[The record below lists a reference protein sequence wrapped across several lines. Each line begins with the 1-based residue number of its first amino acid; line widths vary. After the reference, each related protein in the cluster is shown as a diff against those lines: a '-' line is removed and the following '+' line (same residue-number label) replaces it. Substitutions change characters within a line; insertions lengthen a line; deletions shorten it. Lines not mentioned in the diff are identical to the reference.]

1 MGRAPQ
7 TSSPTSSHSLPS
19 SQPEAQAGSDQQQA
33 EIEAAPKLVLLDGHA
48 LFHRSFHAFP
58 DEMSTT
64 AGEPTNAIYGFT
76 RMLLDVLRI
85 VKPDYLALTF
95 DRPTPTFRHKEYA
108 PYKAHRP
115 SLPDGMRAQFGRV
128 REIVAA
134 FNIPVYE
141 LDGYEAD
148 DLLGT
153 LSWQAEQAH
162 VRTVIATGDLDTL
175 QLVDDW
181 VRVTFARSPRK
192 GEFEYFDRA
201 AVETRFGVEPVQVV
215 DYKGL
220 VGDTSDNIPGVPGIG
235 PKTAAK
241 LIQEYG
247 TLENI
252 LDHIDDLSG
261 RTKALLAEHRDQAL
275 HSKHLATIVRD
286 APVTLDLEGARA
298 LNYDPDEARRVLYE
312 FEFYSLADK
321 LPRRLGDESTPT
333 VVARE
338 TRPAATR
345 PTSRPTQPELTAP
358 TDAAAQLSLF
368 GEDALQALAEEG
380 DIIAPP
386 VATTVLP
393 RPQTVAK
400 STNTMV
406 IDTPEAL
413 DVLARALS
421 GADIFAFDLETDSAN
436 ELQAEIVGLSFAL
449 GPGEAYYIPVGH
461 TTDTEGNMPARQLPT
476 GDVLDR
482 LRAVFGDEAVGKV
495 GHNAKFD
502 MLVLAR
508 HGVWVRG
515 LRFDTMVAAYL
526 LNPGRRGLGL
536 KEQAFENLG
545 IIMTPIDEL
554 IGKGRAQISMAQVP
568 VRLAADYAGADADIT
583 LRLMHTLAP
592 VLETRGLRK
601 LFDEIEVPLVPVL
614 TRMELTGIL
623 VDKDFLRRMG
633 SELEEQCGALVQE
646 IYDAVG
652 HQFNVNSTRQLG
664 DVLFGELRLPHGRK
678 TKTGYSVDAEV
689 LEGLRGQHDAV
700 DDLLEYRQLSK
711 LKSTY
716 VDGLLELINP
726 RDGRIHTSFNQ
737 TIAATGRL
745 SSSNPNLQNIP
756 IRTEVGRR
764 IRRAFLAD
772 PGAYLLTADYSQIEL
787 RILAH
792 VTREP
797 ALVAAFEAGEDIH
810 AATASRLFNV
820 PLVEVLPDQRRL
832 AKTVNF
838 AVLYGQSAFGLART
852 TGMSNAEAVEFIRNY
867 EQTFPLVRE
876 YVQNTLHQARTQ
888 GYVQTLMGRRRYFPD
903 MSGLPVVQRQAAER
917 EAINMPIQGTNADMI
932 KMAMIA
938 LQRQIEELNLGAR
951 QILQVHDELV
961 LEVPDGEVDLV
972 AELVDGAMR
981 SALALSVPIK
991 VEIKLGR
998 NWYDVKPRD

>member
-1 MGRAPQ
+1 MDRAPH
-7 TSSPTSSHSLPS
+7 TSSTHTLPVARAQPGDDITSAPTL
-19 SQPEAQAGSDQQQA
+19 A
-33 EIEAAPKLVLLDGHA
+33 LLDGHA

-85 VKPDYLALTF
+85 IKPEYLALTF

-115 SLPDGMRAQFGRV
+115 SLPEGMRPQFGRIRDV
-128 REIVAA
+128 VAA
-134 FNIPVYE
+134 FNIPIYE
-141 LDGYEAD
+141 VDGFEAD

-153 LSWQAEQAH
+153 LSRQAEAMH

-201 AVETRFGVEPVQVV
+201 AVEARFGVEPAQVV

-235 PKTAAK
+235 PKTASK
-241 LIQEYG
+241 LIREYG
-247 TLENI
+247 SLENI
-252 LDHIDDLSG
+252 LDHLDDLTG
-261 RTKALLAEHRDQAL
+261 RTKTLLAENREQAL
-275 HSKHLATIVRD
+275 HSKHLAAIVTD
-286 APVTLDLEGARA
+286 VPVTLDLEGARA
-298 LNYDPDEARRVLYE
+298 LNYDPDNARRLLYE
-312 FEFYSLADK
+312 LEFYSLADK
-321 LPRRLGDESTPT
+321 LPRRLGDESAPT
-333 VVARE
+333 AVSRE
-338 TRPAATR
+338 TQPPATSLAARPKQPAA
-345 PTSRPTQPELTAP
+345 PEIQ
-358 TDAAAQLSLF
+358 DATAQLSLF
-368 GEDALQALAEEG
+368 DADELQALAEDG
-380 DIIAPP
+380 DVVAPP
-386 VATTVLP
+386 VARPTTA
-393 RPQTVAK
+393 RPPLASAH

-406 IDTPEAL
+406 IDSAEAL
-413 DVLARALS
+413 DVLARALAS
-421 GADIFAFDLETDSAN
+421 ADIFAFDLETDSAS
-436 ELQAEIVGLSFAL
+436 ELQAAIVGLSFSL
-449 GPGEAYYIPVGH
+449 GAGEAYYIPVGH
-461 TTDTEGNMPARQLPT
+461 IADIEGNPPARQLPLA
-476 GDVLDR
+476 DVLER
-482 LRAVFGDEAVGKV
+482 LRPVFGDASVGKV

-502 MLVLAR
+502 MLVLAN
-508 HGVWVRG
+508 HGIGVRG
-515 LRFDTMVAAYL
+515 LRFDTMIAAYL

-536 KEQAFENLG
+536 KEQSFENLG

-554 IGKGRAQISMAQVP
+554 IGKGRNQITMAQVP
-568 VRLAADYAGADADIT
+568 IRLAADYAGADADMT
-583 LRLMHTLAP
+583 LRLMHTLGPA
-592 VLETRGLRK
+592 LDARGLRK

-614 TRMELTGIL
+614 TRMELTGML
-623 VDKDFLRRMG
+623 VDKEFLRRMG
-633 SELEEQCGALVQE
+633 GELEEQCSALVQD
-646 IYDAVG
+646 IYDSVG

-664 DVLFGELRLPHGRK
+664 DVLFVELKLPHGRK

-689 LEGLRGQHDAV
+689 LDGLRGQHAAV

-716 VDGLLELINP
+716 VDGLLDLINP
-726 RDGRIHTSFNQ
+726 RDGRVHTSFSQ
-737 TIAATGRL
+737 TTAATGRL

-772 PGAYLLTADYSQIEL
+772 PGSYLLAADYSQIEL

-797 ALVAAFEAGEDIH
+797 ALVAAFEAGEDVH
-810 AATASRLFNV
+810 AATASRLFKV
-820 PLVEVLPDQRRL
+820 PLAEVQPDQRRL

-852 TGMSNAEAVEFIRNY
+852 TGMGNAEAVEFIRNY

-938 LQRQIEELNLGAR
+938 LQQQMDELSLASR

-961 LEVPDGEVDLV
+961 LEAPDNEVDLV
-972 AELVDGAMR
+972 AELVSGAMR
-981 SALALSVPIK
+981 NALVLTVPIQ

>member
-1 MGRAPQ
+1 MDRAPH
-7 TSSPTSSHSLPS
+7 TSSTHTLPVARAQPGDDITSAPTL
-19 SQPEAQAGSDQQQA
+19 A
-33 EIEAAPKLVLLDGHA
+33 LLDGHA

-85 VKPDYLALTF
+85 IKPEYLALTF

-115 SLPDGMRAQFGRV
+115 SLPEGMRPQFGRIRDV
-128 REIVAA
+128 VAA
-134 FNIPVYE
+134 FNIPIYE
-141 LDGYEAD
+141 VDGFEAD

-153 LSWQAEQAH
+153 LSRQAEAMR

-201 AVETRFGVEPVQVV
+201 AVEARFGVEPAQVV

-235 PKTAAK
+235 PKTASK
-241 LIQEYG
+241 LIREYG
-247 TLENI
+247 SLENI
-252 LDHIDDLSG
+252 LDHLDDLTG
-261 RTKALLAEHRDQAL
+261 RTKTLLAENREQAL
-275 HSKHLATIVRD
+275 HSKHLATIVTD
-286 APVTLDLEGARA
+286 VPVTLDLEGARA
-298 LNYDPDEARRVLYE
+298 LNYDPDNARRLLYE
-312 FEFYSLADK
+312 LEFYSLADK
-321 LPRRLGDESTPT
+321 LPRRLGDESAPT
-333 VVARE
+333 AVSRE
-338 TRPAATR
+338 TQPPATSLAARPKQPAA
-345 PTSRPTQPELTAP
+345 PEIQ
-358 TDAAAQLSLF
+358 DATAQLSLF
-368 GEDALQALAEEG
+368 DADELQALAEDG
-380 DIIAPP
+380 DVVAPP
-386 VATTVLP
+386 VARPTTA
-393 RPQTVAK
+393 RPPLASAH

-406 IDTPEAL
+406 IDSAEAL
-413 DVLARALS
+413 DVLARALAS
-421 GADIFAFDLETDSAN
+421 ADIFAFDLETDSAS
-436 ELQAEIVGLSFAL
+436 ELQAAIVGLSFSL
-449 GPGEAYYIPVGH
+449 GAGEAYYIPVGH
-461 TTDTEGNMPARQLPT
+461 IADIEGNPPARQLPLA
-476 GDVLDR
+476 DVLER
-482 LRAVFGDEAVGKV
+482 LRPVFGDASVGKV

-502 MLVLAR
+502 MLVLAN
-508 HGVWVRG
+508 HGIGVRG

-536 KEQAFENLG
+536 KEQSFENLG

-554 IGKGRAQISMAQVP
+554 IGKGRNQITMAQVP
-568 VRLAADYAGADADIT
+568 IRLAADYACADADMT
-583 LRLMHTLAP
+583 LRLMHTLGPA
-592 VLETRGLRK
+592 LDARGLRK

-614 TRMELTGIL
+614 TRMELTGML
-623 VDKDFLRRMG
+623 VDKEFLRRMG
-633 SELEEQCGALVQE
+633 GELEEQCSALVQD
-646 IYDAVG
+646 IYDSVG

-664 DVLFGELRLPHGRK
+664 DVLFVELKLPHGRK

-689 LEGLRGQHDAV
+689 LDGLRGQHAAV

-716 VDGLLELINP
+716 VDGLLDLINP
-726 RDGRIHTSFNQ
+726 RDGRVHTSFSQ
-737 TIAATGRL
+737 TTAATGRL

-772 PGAYLLTADYSQIEL
+772 PGSYLLAADYSQIEL

-797 ALVAAFEAGEDIH
+797 ALVAAFEAGEDVH
-810 AATASRLFNV
+810 AATASRLFKV
-820 PLVEVLPDQRRL
+820 PLAEVQADQRRL

-852 TGMSNAEAVEFIRNY
+852 TGMGNAEAVEFIRNY

-938 LQRQIEELNLGAR
+938 LQQQMDELSLASR

-961 LEVPDGEVDLV
+961 LEAPDNEVDLV
-972 AELVDGAMR
+972 AELVSGAMR
-981 SALALSVPIK
+981 NALVLTVPIQ

>member
-1 MGRAPQ
+1 MDRAPH
-7 TSSPTSSHSLPS
+7 TSSTHTLPV
-19 SQPEAQAGSDQQQA
+19 AQAQPGDDITS
-33 EIEAAPKLVLLDGHA
+33 APTLALLDGHA

-85 VKPDYLALTF
+85 IKPEYLALTF

-115 SLPDGMRAQFGRV
+115 SLPEGMRPQFGRIRDV
-128 REIVAA
+128 VAA
-134 FNIPVYE
+134 FNIPIYE
-141 LDGYEAD
+141 VDGFEAD

-153 LSWQAEQAH
+153 LSRQAEAMR

-201 AVETRFGVEPVQVV
+201 AVEARFGVEPAQVV

-235 PKTAAK
+235 PKTASK
-241 LIQEYG
+241 LIREYG
-247 TLENI
+247 SLENI
-252 LDHIDDLSG
+252 LDHLDDLTG
-261 RTKALLAEHRDQAL
+261 RTKTLLAENREQAL
-275 HSKHLATIVRD
+275 HSKHLATIVTD
-286 APVTLDLEGARA
+286 VPVTLDLEGARA
-298 LNYDPDEARRVLYE
+298 LNYDPDNARRLLYE
-312 FEFYSLADK
+312 LEFYSLADK
-321 LPRRLGDESTPT
+321 LPRRLGDESAPT
-333 VVARE
+333 AVSRE
-338 TRPAATR
+338 TQPPATSLAARPKQPAA
-345 PTSRPTQPELTAP
+345 PEIQ
-358 TDAAAQLSLF
+358 DATAQLSLF
-368 GEDALQALAEEG
+368 DADELQALAEDG
-380 DIIAPP
+380 DVVAPP
-386 VATTVLP
+386 VARPTTA
-393 RPQTVAK
+393 RPPLASAH

-406 IDTPEAL
+406 IDSAEAL
-413 DVLARALS
+413 DVLARALAS
-421 GADIFAFDLETDSAN
+421 ADIFAFDLETDSAS
-436 ELQAEIVGLSFAL
+436 ELQAAIVGLSFSL
-449 GPGEAYYIPVGH
+449 GAGEAYYIPVGH
-461 TTDTEGNMPARQLPT
+461 IADIEGNPPARQLPLA
-476 GDVLDR
+476 DVLER
-482 LRAVFGDEAVGKV
+482 LRPVFGDASVGKV

-502 MLVLAR
+502 MLVLAN
-508 HGVWVRG
+508 HGIGVRA
-515 LRFDTMVAAYL
+515 LRFDTMIAAYL

-536 KEQAFENLG
+536 KEQSFENLG

-554 IGKGRAQISMAQVP
+554 IGKGRNQITMAQVP
-568 VRLAADYAGADADIT
+568 IRLAADYAGADADMT
-583 LRLMHTLAP
+583 LRLMHTLGPA
-592 VLETRGLRK
+592 LDARGLRK

-614 TRMELTGIL
+614 TRMELTGML
-623 VDKDFLRRMG
+623 VDKEFLRRMG
-633 SELEEQCGALVQE
+633 GELEEQCSALVQD
-646 IYDAVG
+646 IYDSVG

-664 DVLFGELRLPHGRK
+664 DVLFVELKLPHGRK

-689 LEGLRGQHDAV
+689 LDGLRGQHAAV

-716 VDGLLELINP
+716 VDGLLDLINP
-726 RDGRIHTSFNQ
+726 RDGRVHTSFSQ
-737 TIAATGRL
+737 TTAATGRL

-772 PGAYLLTADYSQIEL
+772 PGSYLLAADYSQIEL

-797 ALVAAFEAGEDIH
+797 ALVAAFEAGEDVH
-810 AATASRLFNV
+810 AATASRLFKV
-820 PLVEVLPDQRRL
+820 PLAEVQPDQRRL

-852 TGMSNAEAVEFIRNY
+852 TGMGNAEAVEFIRNY

-917 EAINMPIQGTNADMI
+917 EAINMPIQGSNADMI

-938 LQRQIEELNLGAR
+938 LQQQMDELSLASR

-961 LEVPDGEVDLV
+961 LEAPDNEVDLV
-972 AELVDGAMR
+972 AELVSGAMR
-981 SALALSVPIK
+981 NALVLTVPIQ

>member
-1 MGRAPQ
+1 MDRAPQ
-7 TSSPTSSHSLPS
+7 TSSAS
-19 SQPEAQAGSDQQQA
+19 SQPDPQAAADQSRA
-33 EIEAAPKLVLLDGHA
+33 AIDAAPTLVLLDGHA

-58 DEMSTT
+58 EEMSTT

-76 RMLLDVLRI
+76 RMLLDVLRF
-85 VKPDYLALTF
+85 VKPEYLALTF

-108 PYKAHRP
+108 LYKAHRP
-115 SLPDGMRAQFGRV
+115 SLPEGMRAQFAHIRGV
-128 REIVAA
+128 VAA
-134 FNIPVYE
+134 FNIPIYE
-141 LDGYEAD
+141 IDGFEAD

-153 LSWQAEQAH
+153 LSRQAEAER

-181 VRVTFARSPRK
+181 IRVTFARKPRQ

-201 AVETRFGVEPVQVV
+201 AVEARYGFEPARVV
-215 DYKGL
+215 DYKSL

-235 PKTAAK
+235 QKTATK

-252 LDHIDDLSG
+252 LAHIEELPP
-261 RTKALLAEHRDQAL
+261 RVKTTLAENRDQAVQ
-275 HSKHLATIVRD
+275 SKHLATIVVD
-286 APVTLDLEGARA
+286 VPVTLDLPGARA
-298 LNYDPDEARRVLYE
+298 LNYDPDVARRVLYDL
-312 FEFYSLADK
+312 EFYSLADK
-321 LPRRLGDESTPT
+321 LPRRLGEEDTPS

-338 TRPAATR
+338 TRPSAQSAVI
-345 PTSRPTQPELTAP
+345 QPAPPASAP
-358 TDAAAQLSLF
+358 TDDATAQLSLF
-368 GEDALQALAEEG
+368 GEDALQSLVEEG
-380 DIIAPP
+380 DSVPPP
-386 VATTVLP
+386 VVTPVTT
-393 RPQTVAK
+393 RPQRAAAN

-406 IDTPEAL
+406 IDTPAAL
-413 DVLARALS
+413 DVLARSLA
-421 GADIFAFDLETDSAN
+421 GAEVFAFDLETDGTN
-436 ELQAEIVGLSFAL
+436 ELLAAIVGLSFSL
-449 GPGEAYYIPVGH
+449 GVGEAYYIPVGH
-461 TTDTEGNMPARQLPT
+461 TADIDGNEPARQLPLA
-476 GDVLDR
+476 DVLER
-482 LRAVFGDEAVGKV
+482 LRPVLGDDSVGKA

-502 MLVLAR
+502 MMVLAR
-508 HGVWVRG
+508 HGVWVSG
-515 LRFDTMVAAYL
+515 LRFDSMVAAYL

-536 KEQAFENLG
+536 KEQSFENLG

-554 IGKGRAQISMAQVP
+554 IGKGRNQITMAQVP
-568 VRLAADYAGADADIT
+568 VRIAADYAGADADIS
-583 LRLMHTLAP
+583 LRLTHVLAP
-592 VLETRGLRK
+592 LLDARGLRK
-601 LFDEIEVPLVPVL
+601 LFDEIEVPLIPVL

-623 VDKDFLRRMG
+623 VDRDFLRRMG
-633 SELEEQCGALVQE
+633 TELEEQCAALVQE
-646 IYDAVG
+646 IYDSVG

-664 DVLFGELRLPHGRK
+664 EVLFGELNLPHGRK

-689 LEGLRGQHDAV
+689 LDGLRGQHAAV
-700 DDLLEYRQLSK
+700 DHLLEYRQLSK

-716 VDGLLELINP
+716 VDGLLEVINP
-726 RDGRIHTSFNQ
+726 NDGRVHTSFNQ

-745 SSSNPNLQNIP
+745 SSTNPNLQNIP

-772 PGAYLLTADYSQIEL
+772 PGANLLTADYSQIEL

-797 ALVAAFEAGEDIH
+797 ALVAAFEAGDDIH
-810 AATASRLFNV
+810 AATASRLFHV
-820 PLVEVLPDQRRL
+820 PLAEVQPDQRRL

-852 TGMSNAEAVEFIRNY
+852 TGMANADAVEFIRNY

-903 MSGLPVVQRQAAER
+903 MTGLPVVQRQAAER

-932 KMAMIA
+932 KLAMIA
-938 LQRQIEELNLGAR
+938 LQRQLEELRLGAR

-961 LEVPDGEVDLV
+961 LEVPDDEVDLV
-972 AELVDGAMR
+972 AELVVGAMR
-981 SALALSVPIK
+981 SALVLSVPIQ

>member
-1 MGRAPQ
+1 MGRAPN
-7 TSSPTSSHSLPS
+7 TSPHTSN
-19 SQPEAQAGSDQQQA
+19 PEIQNASAQANPDT
-33 EIEAAPKLVLLDGHA
+33 APTLVLLDGHA

-85 VKPDYLALTF
+85 IKPQYLALTF

-115 SLPDGMRAQFGRV
+115 SLPDAMRPQFGRIRDV
-128 REIVAA
+128 VAA
-134 FNIPVYE
+134 FNIPIYE
-141 LDGYEAD
+141 LDNYEAD

-153 LSWQAEQAH
+153 LSRQAEAQH

-181 VRVTFARSPRK
+181 IRVTFARSPRK
-192 GEFEYFDRA
+192 GEFEYFDHA
-201 AVETRFGVEPVQVV
+201 AVVARYGFEPAHVT
-215 DYKGL
+215 DYKSL

-235 PKTAAK
+235 QKTATK

-252 LDHIDDLSG
+252 LAHIEELPPRVKS
-261 RTKALLAEHRDQAL
+261 ALAENREQAIQ
-275 HSKHLATIVRD
+275 SKHLATIVTD

-298 LNYDPDEARRVLYE
+298 LNYDPDAARRVLYDL
-312 FEFYSLADK
+312 EFYSLADK
-321 LPRRLGDESTPT
+321 LPRRLGDDSEPT

-338 TRPAATR
+338 TRPTAPR
-345 PTSRPTQPELTAP
+345 PVSRPAQPVSAETD
-358 TDAAAQLSLF
+358 DAAAQLSLF
-368 GEDALQALAEEG
+368 GEDELQSLAEEG
-380 DIIAPP
+380 SSVAPP
-386 VATTVLP
+386 VSMPATP
-393 RPQTVAK
+393 RPSLASAQ
-400 STNTMV
+400 STSTMI
-406 IDTPEAL
+406 IDTPAAL
-413 DVLARALS
+413 DVLANTLAS
-421 GADIFAFDLETDSAN
+421 AEIFAFDLETDSAN
-436 ELQAEIVGLSFAL
+436 ELQAEIVGLSFSL
-449 GPGEAYYIPVGH
+449 GAGEAYYVPVGH
-461 TTDTEGNMPARQLPT
+461 ITDVEGNPPARQLPLA
-476 GDVLDR
+476 DVLER
-482 LRAVFGDEAVGKV
+482 LRPVLADESVGKA

-502 MLVLAR
+502 MLVLAA
-508 HGVWVRG
+508 HGVWVKG
-515 LRFDTMVAAYL
+515 LRFDSMIAAYL

-536 KEQAFENLG
+536 KEQSFEVLG
-545 IIMTPIDEL
+545 IIMTPIEEL
-554 IGKGRAQISMAQVP
+554 IGKGRNQITMAQAP
-568 VRLAADYAGADADIT
+568 IRLAADYAGADADIT
-583 LRLMHTLAP
+583 LRLMHVLAP
-592 VLETRGLRK
+592 QLEARGLHK

-623 VDKDFLRRMG
+623 LDPEFLQRMG
-633 SELEEQCGALVQE
+633 KELEEQCGALVQE

-652 HQFNVNSTRQLG
+652 HTFNVNSTRQLG
-664 DVLFGELRLPHGRK
+664 EVLFGELKLPHGRK

-689 LEGLRGQHDAV
+689 LDGLRGQHAAV

-726 RDGRIHTSFNQ
+726 KDGRVHTSFNQ

-756 IRTEVGRR
+756 VRTEVGKR

-810 AATASRLFNV
+810 AATASRLFHV
-820 PLVEVLPDQRRL
+820 PLAEVQPDQRRL

-852 TGMSNAEAVEFIRNY
+852 TGMGNAEAVEFIRNY

-888 GYVQTLMGRRRYFPD
+888 GFVQTLMGRKRYFPD
-903 MSGLPVVQRQAAER
+903 MSGMQVVQRQAAER

-938 LQRQIEELNLGAR
+938 LQHSIEELDLGAR

-961 LEVPDGEVDLV
+961 LEVLDAEVDLV
-972 AELVDGAMR
+972 AELVVSTMR
-981 SALALSVPIK
+981 SALILSVPIQ
-991 VEIKLGR
+991 VELKLGR
-998 NWYDVKPRD
+998 NWYDVKPRE

>member
-1 MGRAPQ
+1 MPSL
-7 TSSPTSSHSLPS
+7 SSTPS
-19 SQPEAQAGSDQQQA
+19 SKTDPTQANATVDS
-33 EIEAAPKLVLLDGHA
+33 APTLVLLDGHA
-48 LFHRSFHAFP
+48 LLHRSFHAFP
-58 DEMSTT
+58 EEMSTT
-64 AGEPTNAIYGFT
+64 AGEATNAIYGFT

-85 VKPDYLALTF
+85 IKPEYLALTF
-95 DRPTPTFRHKEYA
+95 DRPTPTFRHIEYA

-115 SLPDGMRAQFGRV
+115 SLPDSMRAQFARI
-128 REIVAA
+128 REVVAA
-134 FNIPVYE
+134 FKIPIYE
-141 LDGYEAD
+141 LDGFEAD

-153 LSWQAEQAH
+153 LSRQAEQQH

-175 QLVDDW
+175 QLIDDW
-181 VRVTFARSPRK
+181 IRVTFARSPRR

-201 AVETRFGVEPVQVV
+201 AVEARYGFAPIHVI
-215 DYKGL
+215 DYKSL
-220 VGDTSDNIPGVPGIG
+220 VGDKSDNIPGVPGIG
-235 PKTAAK
+235 AKTATK

-247 TLENI
+247 TLERI
-252 LDHIDDLSG
+252 LEHIEELPPKVK
-261 RTKALLAEHRDQAL
+261 TLLEEHREQAIQ
-275 HSKHLATIVRD
+275 SKHLATIVTD
-286 APVTLDLEGARA
+286 APATLDLRGARA
-298 LNYDPDEARRVLYE
+298 LNYDPDVARRILYE

-321 LPRRLGDESTPT
+321 LPRRLGDDSAPT
-333 VVARE
+333 VTRE
-338 TRPAATR
+338 TRPTAASATVR
-345 PTSRPTQPELTAP
+345 AAQQGAA
-358 TDAAAQLSLF
+358 DADDGTAQLSLF
-368 GEDALQALAEEG
+368 GQDELQSLAEEG

-386 VATTVLP
+386 VALP
-393 RPQTVAK
+393 TPRQPLASAN
-400 STNTMV
+400 STSTMV
-406 IDTPEAL
+406 IDTTDAL
-413 DVLARALS
+413 SVLAHSLT
-421 GADIFAFDLETDSAN
+421 GAEIFAFDLETDSTV
-436 ELQAEIVGLSFAL
+436 ELLAEIVGLSFAL
-449 GPGEAYYIPVGH
+449 GAGEAYYVPVGH
-461 TTDTEGNMPARQLPT
+461 TADVEGNEPARQLPLAEVLARLGPVL
-476 GDVLDR
+476 GDPS
-482 LRAVFGDEAVGKV
+482 VGKV

-508 HGVWVRG
+508 HGVWVNG

-536 KEQAFENLG
+536 KEQSFENLG

-554 IGKGRAQISMAQVP
+554 IGKGRNQITMNQVP
-568 VRLAADYAGADADIT
+568 IRLAADYAGADADMT
-583 LRLMHTLAP
+583 LRLMHHLAP
-592 VLETRGLRK
+592 VLEARGLRK

-614 TRMELTGIL
+614 TRMELTGML
-623 VDKDFLRRMG
+623 VDKEFLRHMG
-633 SELEEQCGALVQE
+633 GDLEEQCSALVQD

-664 DVLFGELRLPHGRK
+664 DVLFGELKLPHGRK

-689 LEGLRGQHDAV
+689 LDGLRGQHAAV

-726 RDGRIHTSFNQ
+726 NDGRVHTSFSQ
-737 TIAATGRL
+737 TTAATGRL

-756 IRTEVGRR
+756 VRTEVGKR

-772 PGAYLLTADYSQIEL
+772 PGAYLLAADYSQIEL

-792 VTREP
+792 VTHEP

-810 AATASRLFNV
+810 AATASRLFKV
-820 PLVEVLPDQRRL
+820 PLAEVLPDQRRL

-852 TGMSNAEAVEFIRNY
+852 TGMTNAEAVEFIRNY

-876 YVQNTLHQARTQ
+876 YVQSTLHQARTQ

-903 MSGLPVVQRQAAER
+903 MSGMQIVQRQAAER
-917 EAINMPIQGTNADMI
+917 EATNMPIQGTNADMI
-932 KMAMIA
+932 KLAMIA
-938 LQRQIEELNLGAR
+938 LQRQIEELRLGSK

-961 LEVPDGEVDLV
+961 LEVPDAEVDLV

-981 SALALSVPIK
+981 GAMTLDVPIQ

-998 NWYDVKPRD
+998 NWYDVKPRV

>member
-1 MGRAPQ
+1 MDRALQ
-7 TSSPTSSHSLPS
+7 ASSPDTLPDS
-19 SQPEAQAGSDQQQA
+19 QSQPGD
-33 EIEAAPKLVLLDGHA
+33 EIASAPTMALLDGHA

-85 VKPDYLALTF
+85 IKPEYLALTF
-95 DRPTPTFRHKEYA
+95 DRPTPTFRHKDYA

-115 SLPDGMRAQFGRV
+115 SLPEGMRPQFGRIRDV
-128 REIVAA
+128 VAA
-134 FNIPVYE
+134 FNIPIYE
-141 LDGYEAD
+141 LDGFEAD

-153 LSWQAEQAH
+153 LARQAEEKR

-181 VRVTFARSPRK
+181 TRVTFARSPRK

-201 AVETRFGVEPVQVV
+201 AVEARFGVEPAQVV

-220 VGDTSDNIPGVPGIG
+220 VGDTSDNIPGVPGVG
-235 PKTAAK
+235 PKTASK
-241 LIQEYG
+241 LIGEYG

-252 LDHIDDLSG
+252 LDHLDELTG
-261 RTKALLAEHRDQAL
+261 RTKLLLSENREQAL
-275 HSKHLATIVRD
+275 HSKYLATIVTD

-298 LNYDPDEARRVLYE
+298 LNYDPDDARRLLYE
-312 FEFYSLADK
+312 LEFYSLADK
-321 LPRRLGDESTPT
+321 LPRRLGDESAPT
-333 VVARE
+333 AVSRE
-338 TRPAATR
+338 TKPPATSVAARPIQPAAGVPDT
-345 PTSRPTQPELTAP
+345 L
-358 TDAAAQLSLF
+358 DATAQLSLF
-368 GEDALQALAEEG
+368 AADELQALAEDG
-380 DIIAPP
+380 DVVAPP
-386 VATTVLP
+386 VARPPAPTLP
-393 RPQTVAK
+393 LA
-400 STNTMV
+400 SAHNTNTMV
-406 IDTPEAL
+406 IDSAEAL
-413 DVLARALS
+413 DVLARALAN
-421 GADIFAFDLETDSAN
+421 ADIFAFDLETDSAS
-436 ELQAEIVGLSFAL
+436 ELQAQMVGLSFSL
-449 GPGEAYYIPVGH
+449 GAGEAYYVPVGH
-461 TTDTEGNMPARQLPT
+461 IADIEGNPPARQIPLA
-476 GDVLDR
+476 DVLER
-482 LRAVFGDEAVGKV
+482 LRTVFGDASVGKV

-502 MLVLAR
+502 MLVLAN
-508 HGVWVRG
+508 HGIDVRG
-515 LRFDTMVAAYL
+515 LRFDTMIAAYL

-554 IGKGRAQISMAQVP
+554 IGKGRNQITMAQVP
-568 VRLAADYAGADADIT
+568 VRLAADYAGADADMT
-583 LRLMHTLAP
+583 LRLMQTLGP
-592 VLETRGLRK
+592 TLDTRGLRQ

-614 TRMELTGIL
+614 TRMELTGML

-633 SELEEQCGALVQE
+633 SELEEQCSALVQD
-646 IYDAVG
+646 IYDSVG

-664 DVLFGELRLPHGRK
+664 DVLFGELKLPHGRK

-689 LEGLRGQHDAV
+689 LDGLRGQHAAV

-716 VDGLLELINP
+716 VDGLLDLINP
-726 RDGRIHTSFNQ
+726 RDGRVHTSFSQ
-737 TIAATGRL
+737 TTAATGRL

-772 PGAYLLTADYSQIEL
+772 PGAYLLAADYSQIEL

-810 AATASRLFNV
+810 AATASRLFKV
-820 PLVEVLPDQRRL
+820 PLAEVQPDQRRL

-852 TGMSNAEAVEFIRNY
+852 TGMGNAEAVEFIRNY

-888 GYVQTLMGRRRYFPD
+888 GYVQTLKGRRRYFPD

-938 LQRQIEELNLGAR
+938 LQRQMEELGLRTR

-961 LEVPDGEVDLV
+961 LEVPDNEVDLV

-981 SALALSVPIK
+981 NALVLSVPIQ

>member
-1 MGRAPQ
+1 MGHAP
-7 TSSPTSSHSLPS
+7 HLPS
-19 SQPEAQAGSDQQQA
+19 TPSQSDIQANADQSRA
-33 EIEAAPKLVLLDGHA
+33 AIDAAPTLVLLDGHA

-58 DEMSTT
+58 EEMSTT

-76 RMLLDVLRI
+76 RMLLDVLRF

-115 SLPDGMRAQFGRV
+115 SLPDGMRAQFAHIRGV
-128 REIVAA
+128 VAA
-134 FNIPVYE
+134 FNIPIYE
-141 LDGYEAD
+141 LDGFEAD

-153 LSWQAEQAH
+153 LSRQAEAEH

-181 VRVTFARSPRK
+181 IRVTFARKPRQ

-201 AVETRFGVEPVQVV
+201 AVEARYGFEPARVV
-215 DYKGL
+215 DYKAL

-235 PKTAAK
+235 QKTATK

-252 LDHIDDLSG
+252 LAHIEELPPRVRTMLS
-261 RTKALLAEHRDQAL
+261 ENRDQAYQ
-275 HSKHLATIVRD
+275 SKHLATIVLD
-286 APVTLDLEGARA
+286 VPVTLDLPGARS
-298 LNYDPDEARRVLYE
+298 LNYDPTVARRVLYDL
-312 FEFYSLADK
+312 EFYSLADK
-321 LPRRLGDESTPT
+321 LPRRLGEEDSPP
-333 VVARE
+333 VAARE
-338 TRPAATR
+338 TRPAPPSAIIR
-345 PTSRPTQPELTAP
+345 PAQLARTGVDDVT
-358 TDAAAQLSLF
+358 AQLSLF
-368 GEDALQALAEEG
+368 GEDALQALVEEG
-380 DIIAPP
+380 DSVPP
-386 VATTVLP
+386 PAETPVVSRPPHVAN
-393 RPQTVAK
+393 

-406 IDTPEAL
+406 IDTTEAL
-413 DVLARALS
+413 DVLARTLA
-421 GADIFAFDLETDSAN
+421 GAGLFAFDLETDGTN
-436 ELQAEIVGLSFAL
+436 ELLAAIVGLSFSL
-449 GPGEAYYIPVGH
+449 GAGEAYYIPVGH
-461 TTDTEGNMPARQLPT
+461 TADIDGNAPARQLPLAEVLERL
-476 GDVLDR
+476 GPVLSDVS
-482 LRAVFGDEAVGKV
+482 VGKV

-502 MLVLAR
+502 MMVLAQ
-508 HGVWVRG
+508 HGVWVKG
-515 LRFDTMVAAYL
+515 LRFDSMIAAYL

-536 KEQAFENLG
+536 KEQSFENLG

-554 IGKGRAQISMAQVP
+554 IGKGRNQITMAQAP
-568 VRLAADYAGADADIT
+568 IRHAADYAGADADIT
-583 LRLMHTLAP
+583 LRLMHALAP
-592 VLETRGLRK
+592 MLDARGLRK

-623 VDKDFLRRMG
+623 VDKDFLGRMG
-633 SELEEQCGALVQE
+633 TELEEQCAALVQE

-664 DVLFGELRLPHGRK
+664 EVLFGELSLPHGRK

-689 LEGLRGQHDAV
+689 LDGLRGLHSAV
-700 DDLLEYRQLSK
+700 DHLLEYRQLSK

-716 VDGLLELINP
+716 VDGLLEMINP
-726 RDGRIHTSFNQ
+726 NDGRVHTSFNQ

-745 SSSNPNLQNIP
+745 SSTNPNLQNIP

-772 PGAYLLTADYSQIEL
+772 PGANLLTADYSQIEL

-810 AATASRLFNV
+810 AATASRLFHV
-820 PLVEVLPDQRRL
+820 PLAEVQPDQRRL

-852 TGMSNAEAVEFIRNY
+852 TGMANAEAVEFIRNY

-888 GYVQTLMGRRRYFPD
+888 GYVQTLMGRRRYFPE

-938 LQRQIEELNLGAR
+938 LQRQMEELRLGAR

-961 LEVPDGEVDLV
+961 LEVPDDEVDLV
-972 AELVDGAMR
+972 AELVVGAMR
-981 SALALSVPIK
+981 SALVLSVPIQ

-998 NWYDVKPRD
+998 NWYDVKPRN

>member
-1 MGRAPQ
+1 MDRAPH
-7 TSSPTSSHSLPS
+7 TSSASSP
-19 SQPEAQAGSDQQQA
+19 PDPQAAADQSRA
-33 EIEAAPKLVLLDGHA
+33 AIDAAPTLVLLDGHA

-58 DEMSTT
+58 EEMSTT

-76 RMLLDVLRI
+76 RMLLDVLRF
-85 VKPDYLALTF
+85 VKPEYLALTF

-108 PYKAHRP
+108 LYKAHRP
-115 SLPDGMRAQFGRV
+115 SLPEGMRAQFAHIRGV
-128 REIVAA
+128 VAA
-134 FNIPVYE
+134 FNIPIYE
-141 LDGYEAD
+141 IDGFEAD

-153 LSWQAEQAH
+153 LSRQAEAEH

-181 VRVTFARSPRK
+181 IRVTFARKPRQ

-201 AVETRFGVEPVQVV
+201 AVEARYGFEPARVV
-215 DYKGL
+215 DYKAL

-235 PKTAAK
+235 QKTATK

-252 LDHIDDLSG
+252 LAHIEELPP
-261 RTKALLAEHRDQAL
+261 RVKTTLAENRDQAVQ
-275 HSKHLATIVRD
+275 SKHLATIVVD
-286 APVTLDLEGARA
+286 VPVTLDLPGARA
-298 LNYDPDEARRVLYE
+298 LNYDPDVARRVLYDL
-312 FEFYSLADK
+312 EFYSLADK
-321 LPRRLGDESTPT
+321 LPRRLGEEDTPP

-338 TRPAATR
+338 TQPSPQSAVIRPAQPAGAT
-345 PTSRPTQPELTAP
+345 
-358 TDAAAQLSLF
+358 TDDATAQLSLF
-368 GEDALQALAEEG
+368 GEDALQSLAEEG
-380 DIIAPP
+380 DSVPP
-386 VATTVLP
+386 PAATPVTT
-393 RPQTVAK
+393 RPQRAAAN

-406 IDTPEAL
+406 IDTPAAL
-413 DVLARALS
+413 DVLARSLA
-421 GADIFAFDLETDSAN
+421 GAELFAFDLETDGTN
-436 ELQAEIVGLSFAL
+436 ELLAAIVGLSFSL
-449 GPGEAYYIPVGH
+449 GAGEAYYIPVGH
-461 TTDTEGNMPARQLPT
+461 TADIDGNEPARQLPLA
-476 GDVLDR
+476 DVLER
-482 LRAVFGDEAVGKV
+482 LRPVLGDDSVGKA

-502 MLVLAR
+502 MMVLAR
-508 HGVWVRG
+508 HGVWVSG
-515 LRFDTMVAAYL
+515 LRFDSMVAAYL

-536 KEQAFENLG
+536 KEQSFENLG

-554 IGKGRAQISMAQVP
+554 IGKGRNQITMAQVP
-568 VRLAADYAGADADIT
+568 VRTAADYAGADADIS
-583 LRLMHTLAP
+583 LRLAHALAP
-592 VLETRGLRK
+592 LLDARGLRK
-601 LFDEIEVPLVPVL
+601 LFDEIEVPLIPVL

-623 VDKDFLRRMG
+623 VDREFLRRMG
-633 SELEEQCGALVQE
+633 TELEEQCAALVQE

-664 DVLFGELRLPHGRK
+664 EVLFGELNLPHGRK

-689 LEGLRGQHDAV
+689 LDGLRGQHAAV
-700 DDLLEYRQLSK
+700 DHLLEYRQLSK

-716 VDGLLELINP
+716 VDGLLEVINP
-726 RDGRIHTSFNQ
+726 NDGRVHTSFNQ

-745 SSSNPNLQNIP
+745 SSTNPNLQNIP

-772 PGAYLLTADYSQIEL
+772 PGANLLTADYSQIEL

-797 ALVAAFEAGEDIH
+797 ALVAAFEAGDDIH
-810 AATASRLFNV
+810 AATASRLFHV
-820 PLVEVLPDQRRL
+820 SLTEVQPDQRRL

-852 TGMSNAEAVEFIRNY
+852 TGMANADAVEFIRNY

-903 MSGLPVVQRQAAER
+903 MTGLPVVQRQAAER

-932 KMAMIA
+932 KLAMIA
-938 LQRQIEELNLGAR
+938 LQRQLEELRLGAR

-961 LEVPDGEVDLV
+961 LEVPDDEVDLV
-972 AELVDGAMR
+972 AELVVGAMR
-981 SALALSVPIK
+981 SALVLSVPIQ

-998 NWYDVKPRD
+998 NWYDVKPRH

>member
-1 MGRAPQ
+1 MDRAPHA
-7 TSSPTSSHSLPS
+7 SSTDTPPI
-19 SQPEAQAGSDQQQA
+19 AQAKPGDDVAS
-33 EIEAAPKLVLLDGHA
+33 APTLALLDGHA

-85 VKPDYLALTF
+85 IKPEYLALTF

-115 SLPDGMRAQFGRV
+115 SLPEGMRPQFGRIRDV
-128 REIVAA
+128 VAA
-134 FNIPVYE
+134 FNIPIYE
-141 LDGYEAD
+141 VDGFEAD

-153 LSWQAEQAH
+153 LSRQAEAMR

-201 AVETRFGVEPVQVV
+201 AVEARFGVEPAQVV

-235 PKTAAK
+235 PKTASK
-241 LIQEYG
+241 LIREYG
-247 TLENI
+247 SLENI
-252 LDHIDDLSG
+252 LDHLDDLTG
-261 RTKALLAEHRDQAL
+261 RTKTLLAENREQAL
-275 HSKHLATIVRD
+275 HSKHLATIVTD
-286 APVTLDLEGARA
+286 VPVTLDLEGARA
-298 LNYDPDEARRVLYE
+298 LNYDPDNARRLLYE
-312 FEFYSLADK
+312 LEFYSLADK
-321 LPRRLGDESTPT
+321 LPRRLGDESALTAISRETQPPT
-333 VVARE
+333 TSIVAR
-338 TRPAATR
+338 PK
-345 PTSRPTQPELTAP
+345 QPTAP
-358 TDAAAQLSLF
+358 EIQDATAQLSLF
-368 GEDALQALAEEG
+368 DADELQALAEDG
-380 DIIAPP
+380 DVVAPP
-386 VATTVLP
+386 VARPTTA
-393 RPQTVAK
+393 RPPLASAH

-406 IDTPEAL
+406 IDSAEAL
-413 DVLARALS
+413 DVLARALAS
-421 GADIFAFDLETDSAN
+421 ADIFAFDLETDSAS
-436 ELQAEIVGLSFAL
+436 ELQAAIVGLSFSL
-449 GPGEAYYIPVGH
+449 GAGEAYYIPVGH
-461 TTDTEGNMPARQLPT
+461 IADIDGNPPARQLPLA
-476 GDVLDR
+476 DVLER
-482 LRAVFGDEAVGKV
+482 LRPVFGDASVGKV

-502 MLVLAR
+502 MLVLAN
-508 HGVWVRG
+508 HGIGVRG
-515 LRFDTMVAAYL
+515 LRFDTMIAAYL

-536 KEQAFENLG
+536 KEQSFENLG

-554 IGKGRAQISMAQVP
+554 IGKGRNQITMAQVP
-568 VRLAADYAGADADIT
+568 VRLAADYAGADADMT
-583 LRLMHTLAP
+583 LRLMHTLGPA
-592 VLETRGLRK
+592 LDARGLRK
-601 LFDEIEVPLVPVL
+601 LFDDIEVPLVPVL
-614 TRMELTGIL
+614 TRMELTGML
-623 VDKDFLRRMG
+623 VDKEFLRRMG
-633 SELEEQCGALVQE
+633 GELEEQCSALVQD
-646 IYDAVG
+646 IYDSVG

-664 DVLFGELRLPHGRK
+664 DVLFVELKLPHGRK

-689 LEGLRGQHDAV
+689 LDGLRGQHAAV

-716 VDGLLELINP
+716 VDGLLDLINP
-726 RDGRIHTSFNQ
+726 RDGRVHTSFSQ
-737 TIAATGRL
+737 TTAATGRL

-772 PGAYLLTADYSQIEL
+772 PGSYLLAADYSQIEL

-797 ALVAAFEAGEDIH
+797 ALVAAFEAGEDVH
-810 AATASRLFNV
+810 AATASRLFKV
-820 PLVEVLPDQRRL
+820 PLAEVQPDQRRL

-852 TGMSNAEAVEFIRNY
+852 TGMGNAEAVEFIRNY

-938 LQRQIEELNLGAR
+938 LQQQMDELSLASR

-961 LEVPDGEVDLV
+961 LEAPDNEVDLV
-972 AELVDGAMR
+972 AELVSGAMR
-981 SALALSVPIK
+981 NALVLTVPIQ